1 MDPGV
6 QDAGD
11 RLGRKLEALRP
22 RGDAI
27 ATRLAMP
34 YPGSRAPARNA

>member
-11 RLGRKLEALRP
+11 RLGRRLGAARP
-22 RGDAI
+22 RSDAI

-34 YPGSRAPARNA
+34 